1 MLIAYVRV
9 SVKSRSTRK
18 PSPII
23 LPPSDPDVESLV
35 LSEEPKQALL
45 SPPEVQEAWEQESQQ
60 QM

>member
-1 MLIAYVRV
+1 MLESQLIQG
-9 SVKSRSTRK
+9 STRK

-23 LPPSDPDVESLV
+23 LPLSDPDVESLV
-35 LSEEPKQALL
+35 LGEEPKQALL